1 MSTSQG
7 SEATYTVVVATK
19 VEPDTREAL
28 RLLAR
33 SNHRSASAEV
43 RLALLRHLDAEGLA
57 KKEAA

>member
-43 RLALLRHLDAEGLA
+43 RLALLRHLDAEVEA
-57 KKEAA
+57 NKEAA

>member
-19 VEPDTREAL
+19 VEPDTRDAL

-33 SNHRSASAEV
+33 STHRSASAEV
-43 RLALLRHLDAEGLA
+43 RLALLRHLDAEVEA

>member
-19 VEPDTREAL
+19 VEPDTRDAL

-43 RLALLRHLDAEGLA
+43 RLALLRHLDAEVEA
-57 KKEAA
+57 KEEAA